1 MVPDVQVNN
10 PELDYDEAGYVISN
24 LNLVAGQS
32 LSDPNVMIEYFLEN
46 GNSVNHLRDPG
57 TYNITVLIGY
67 SGDSNWFD
75 RRVTSVITIK
85 SQT

>member
-10 PELDYDEAGYVISN
+10 PELDYDEAGYVISD

-46 GNSVNHLRDPG
+46 GIVS
-57 TYNITVLIGY
+57 
-67 SGDSNWFD
+67 
-75 RRVTSVITIK
+75 TI
-85 SQT
+85 